1 MAEPITLEAPVHID
15 DLEARRLANAFE
27 GGDPRHLLQWA
38 IGSFGRRLVLATSFQ
53 ADGMVLLDMA
63 WRIDPTIRVVSV
75 DTGRLPQET
84 YDLIDQVRDRYA
96 LPIEV
101 FSPKADTLEQFVGEH
116 GPNPFYKSLELRV
129 GCCDIRKVAPLTR
142 ALAGRRRLDHRAAP
156 RPQHHAARH
165 WVVERDDAH
174 GGIVKLNP
182 LAAWNDEQVW
192 ELHPRQRRPLQR
204 PLRPGVHQHRLRA
217 VHAGHAPGDDPRAG
231 RWWWEQRR
239 AEGVRHALRDR
250 LEFAAG
256 VRRDGETARRRES
269 SRQDEFRGAGSPP
282 ASPAPQDEESTKC
295 RTR

>member
-1 MAEPITLEAPVHID
+1 MAEPITLESPARID

-63 WRIDPTIRVVSV
+63 WRIDPTIRVITV

-84 YDLIDQVRDRYA
+84 YDLIDQVRERYA

-101 FSPKADTLEQFVGEH
+101 FSPRADALEQFVGEH

-142 ALAGRRRLDHRAAP
+142 ALANVDAWINGQRRDHNTTR
-156 RPQHHAARH
+156 RSIG
-165 WVVERDDAH
+165 VVERDVAH

-192 ELHPRQRRPLQR
+192 DYIHANSIPYNALYDQGFTSIGCAPCT
-204 PLRPGVHQHRLRA
+204 RA
-217 VHAGHAPGDDPRAG
+217 TRPGDDPRSG
-231 RWWWEQRR
+231 RWWWEHDAPKECGMHCVIDWNSLR
-239 AEGVRHALRDR
+239 A
-250 LEFAAG
+250 
-256 VRRDGETARRRES
+256 
-269 SRQDEFRGAGSPP
+269 
-282 ASPAPQDEESTKC
+282 
-295 RTR
+295 